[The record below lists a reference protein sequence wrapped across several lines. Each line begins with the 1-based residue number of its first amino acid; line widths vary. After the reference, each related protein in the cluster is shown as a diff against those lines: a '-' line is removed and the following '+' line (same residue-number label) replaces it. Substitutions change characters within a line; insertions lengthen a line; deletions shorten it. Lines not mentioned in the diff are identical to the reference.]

1 MYFFYFWSEN
11 PPKFAK
17 IVKNMTLLLLCPY
30 SLKNVEIIQIM
41 QFLKFL
47 VRKSPKICKHFEKY
61 VIVVKNVL
69 VVIFLP
75 KKIALKPPE
84 NLALKPPENLALKPP
99 EKLALKPPEKL
110 ALKPPEKL
118 ARANFSGGLRA
129 KFSGG
134 LRAIRDL
141 FRALGAIRWP

>member
-1 MYFFYFWSEN
+1 MINYPKSVFFYFWSENPPKFANIIVKNMTLLLVPYSLKNVEIIQKMQFFKFWSEN

-75 KKIALKPPE
+75 KI
-84 NLALKPPENLALKPP
+84 
-99 EKLALKPPEKL
+99 
-110 ALKPPEKL
+110 
-118 ARANFSGGLRA
+118 
-129 KFSGG
+129 
-134 LRAIRDL
+134 
-141 FRALGAIRWP
+141 